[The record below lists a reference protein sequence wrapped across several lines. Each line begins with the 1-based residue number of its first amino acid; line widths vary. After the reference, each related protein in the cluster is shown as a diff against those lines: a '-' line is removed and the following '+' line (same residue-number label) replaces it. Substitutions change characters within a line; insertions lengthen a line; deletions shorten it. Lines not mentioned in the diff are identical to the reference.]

1 MKSILLAAVLL
12 ASLVLLAGCT
22 AEPPKATTPEMQEGR
37 YIIHMSA
44 GNHFSPMHAKVPV
57 NSTVRWVQDDPV
69 PHDVTD
75 SENNP
80 PTWQSPRGMQQGTF
94 YDRAFPA
101 PGTYE
106 YDCTIHASTGMKG
119 TLEVVAA

>member
-1 MKSILLAAVLL
+1 MKSILLAGALL
-12 ASLVLLAGCT
+12 AAIVLLAGCT
-22 AEPPKATTPEMQEGR
+22 AEDPKATIPQKEEGR

-44 GNHFSPMHAKVPV
+44 GNHFGPMHAQVPV

-75 SENNP
+75 SKGNP
-80 PTWQSPRGMQQGTF
+80 PLWQSPRAMQQGTF
-94 YDRAFPA
+94 YDRVFATV
-101 PGTYE
+101 GTFEYE
-106 YDCTIHASTGMKG
+106 CTIHASTGMKG